1 MGTATGYHAASGCP
15 SGAGGQPH
23 HSILRAVFLIHLSEL
38 SLSLIYRILRL
49 PGAVGDFVFA
59 TLVENLVIGSGN
71 YFKLTDSLSS
81 ICFREGAKIWRQI

>member
-15 SGAGGQPH
+15 SGVGGQPH

-49 PGAVGDFVFA
+49 PGAIGDFVFA

-71 YFKLTDSLSS
+71 HFKLTDSLSS